1 MNVRDDL
8 SKQGAQRRLNL
19 FGDRNQC
26 PTCGE
31 LFNSSGA
38 FEKHRT
44 GDFTAR
50 HCLTVNEMHALGMA
64 RNDRGFWVK
73 APMTDE
79 ERARARQHTTTDA
92 TGSIATHA

>member
-31 LFNSSGA
+31 LFNSGYA
-38 FEKHRT
+38 FDRHRT
-44 GDFTAR
+44 GPFTAR
-50 HCLTVNEMHALGMA
+50 QCLTVDEMTAKGMVKNTA
-64 RNDRGFWVK
+64 GFWASRLMTADEVK
-73 APMTDE
+73 RVIP
-79 ERARARQHTTTDA
+79 DA
-92 TGSIATHA
+92 SE